1 MSSRA
6 ERAVSL
12 AKLLAESK
20 DPYELMSRGQVGV
33 PRLRR
38 TMPQRGLLG
47 MTRFGCTIGSLQS
60 VRISTAVRNTMSLT
74 KQQAL
79 DLFRSDDL
87 IGIGMEADA
96 VRRRLHP
103 EGVATYVIDR
113 NINYTN
119 FCTEYCTFCAFYRPL
134 KGPAAKEGYILEFET
149 IYDKIRETVELGGT
163 GVLMQGGLHPDLKI
177 DWHEKMLSGIKQR
190 FPKVH
195 LHCYSAS
202 EVIAI
207 AEYSELSIRDTIIRL
222 RDAGLD
228 SIPGGGAEILDD
240 EVRYKI
246 ARLKCL
252 TEDWLN
258 VHRTAHQLGMRTT
271 ATMMFGV
278 GENIENRVNHFQRLY
293 ELQEETGGFTAFIP
307 WSFQPHNTALGGR
320 HWDEATAVEY
330 LKVLAI
336 SRLYLSNFLNV
347 QSSWVTQG
355 LKVCQMGLRFGGNDV
370 GSVMLEENVVRAAGV
385 PIAPRKKNCA
395 ASFATPDSGPR
406 SATRS
411 IAPIS

>member
-1 MSSRA
+1 
-6 ERAVSL
+6 
-12 AKLLAESK
+12 
-20 DPYELMSRGQVGV
+20 
-33 PRLRR
+33 
-38 TMPQRGLLG
+38 
-47 MTRFGCTIGSLQS
+47 
-60 VRISTAVRNTMSLT
+60 
-74 KQQAL
+74 
-79 DLFRSDDL
+79 
-87 IGIGMEADA
+87 
-96 VRRRLHP
+96 
-103 EGVATYVIDR
+103 
-113 NINYTN
+113 
-119 FCTEYCTFCAFYRPL
+119 L

-202 EVIAI
+202 EILAI
-207 AEYSELSIRDTIIRL
+207 AEYSALSVGDTISRL

-278 GENIENRVNHFQRLY
+278 GENIENRINHFQRLY

-307 WSFQPHNTALGGR
+307 WSFQPQNTALGGR
-320 HWDEATAVEY
+320 RWDEATSVEY

-385 PIAPRKKNCA
+385 TNCTTEEELRRIIRDA
-395 ASFATPDSGPR
+395 GFKPVQRDTLYR
-406 SATRS
+406 TYFLN
-411 IAPIS
+411 

>member
-1 MSSRA
+1 M
-6 ERAVSL
+6 
-12 AKLLAESK
+12 LLSK
-20 DPYELMSRGQVGV
+20 S
-33 PRLRR
+33 
-38 TMPQRGLLG
+38 
-47 MTRFGCTIGSLQS
+47 
-60 VRISTAVRNTMSLT
+60 
-74 KQQAL
+74 QAL
-79 DLFRSDDL
+79 DLFNSDDL

-96 VRRRLHP
+96 VRRSLHP
-103 EGVATYVIDR
+103 EGVVTYIIDR

-119 FCTEYCTFCAFYRPL
+119 YCTEYCTFCAFYRPL
-134 KGPAAKEGYILEFET
+134 KGPKSKEGYILDFET

-177 DWHEKMLSGIKQR
+177 DWHVQMLSGIKQR
-190 FPKVH
+190 FPQVH

-202 EVIAI
+202 EIIAI
-207 AEYSELSIRDTIIRL
+207 AEYSETSIRDTIARL

-240 EVRYKI
+240 EVRHRI

-252 TEDWLN
+252 TNDWLN

-278 GENIENRVNHFQRLY
+278 GESNEHRINHLQELY
-293 ELQEETGGFTAFIP
+293 NLQEETGGFTAFIP
-307 WSFQPHNTALGGR
+307 WSFQPANTALGGR
-320 HWDEATAVEY
+320 KWEEATSVEY

-385 PIAPRKKNCA
+385 TNCTTEEELRRIIRDA
-395 ASFATPDSGPR
+395 GFRPAQRDTLYRQYFLN
-406 SATRS
+406 
-411 IAPIS
+411 

>member
-1 MSSRA
+1 
-6 ERAVSL
+6 
-12 AKLLAESK
+12 
-20 DPYELMSRGQVGV
+20 
-33 PRLRR
+33 
-38 TMPQRGLLG
+38 
-47 MTRFGCTIGSLQS
+47 
-60 VRISTAVRNTMSLT
+60 MSLT

-79 DLFRSDDL
+79 EMFESDDL

-96 VRRRLHP
+96 VRRKLHP
-103 EGVATYVIDR
+103 EGTVTYIIDR

-149 IYDKIRETVELGGT
+149 IYEKIRETVELGGT

-177 DWHEKMLSGIKQR
+177 DWHEKMLRGIKDR
-190 FPKVH
+190 FPQVH

-202 EVIAI
+202 EIIAI
-207 AEYSELSIRDTIIRL
+207 AEYSSLSIRDTILRL

-252 TEDWLN
+252 TNDWIN
-258 VHRTAHQLGMRTT
+258 VHRTAHQVGMRTT

-278 GENIENRVNHFQRLY
+278 GENCENRVNHLQELY
-293 ELQEETGGFTAFIP
+293 DLQEETGGFTAFIP

-385 PIAPRKKNCA
+385 NNCTTEEELRRIIRDA
-395 ASFATPDSGPR
+395 GFRPAQRDTLYRQYFLN
-406 SATRS
+406 
-411 IAPIS
+411 

>member
-1 MSSRA
+1 MA
-6 ERAVSL
+6 
-12 AKLLAESK
+12 
-20 DPYELMSRGQVGV
+20 
-33 PRLRR
+33 
-38 TMPQRGLLG
+38 
-47 MTRFGCTIGSLQS
+47 
-60 VRISTAVRNTMSLT
+60 LT
-74 KQQAL
+74 KAQAVE
-79 DLFRSDDL
+79 LFQSDDL

-96 VRRRLHP
+96 VRRTLHP
-103 EGVATYVIDR
+103 EGVVTYIIDR

-134 KGPAAKEGYILEFET
+134 KGPKAKEGYILDFDT
-149 IYDKIRETVELGGT
+149 IYEKIRETVELGGT

-177 DWHEKMLSGIKQR
+177 DWHEQMLRGIKQR
-190 FPKVH
+190 FKVH

-202 EVIAI
+202 EIIAI
-207 AEYSELSIRDTIIRL
+207 AEYSGLTIRDTISRL

-240 EVRYKI
+240 EVRHRI

-278 GENIENRVNHFQRLY
+278 GEQFDHRINHLQAIY
-293 ELQEETGGFTAFIP
+293 NLQEETGGFTAFIP
-307 WSFQPHNTALGGR
+307 WTFQPQNTALGGR
-320 HWDEATAVEY
+320 KWDEATSVEY
-330 LKVLAI
+330 LKNLAI
-336 SRLYLSNFLNV
+336 SRLFLTNFQNV

-355 LKVCQMGLRFGGNDV
+355 LKVCQLGLRFGGNDV

-385 PIAPRKKNCA
+385 TNCTTEEELRRIIRDA
-395 ASFATPDSGPR
+395 GFKPVQRDTLYK
-406 SATRS
+406 TYFLN
-411 IAPIS
+411 